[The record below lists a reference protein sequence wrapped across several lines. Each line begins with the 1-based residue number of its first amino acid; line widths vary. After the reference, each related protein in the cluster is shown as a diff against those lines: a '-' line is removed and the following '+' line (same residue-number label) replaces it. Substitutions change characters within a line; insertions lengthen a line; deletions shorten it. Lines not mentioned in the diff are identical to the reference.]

1 MKLCQLCTWKLF
13 EVDSC
18 DNEVAAIYTAQIRMA
33 TILLSLHFKKN
44 GAVTCVALSL
54 QLGKMG
60 VGLRWGTWKM
70 GVGLKWGTWKISQ
83 NFLSRRW
90 EGKPIL

>member
-60 VGLRWGTWKM
+60 VGL
-70 GVGLKWGTWKISQ
+70 KWGTWKISQ